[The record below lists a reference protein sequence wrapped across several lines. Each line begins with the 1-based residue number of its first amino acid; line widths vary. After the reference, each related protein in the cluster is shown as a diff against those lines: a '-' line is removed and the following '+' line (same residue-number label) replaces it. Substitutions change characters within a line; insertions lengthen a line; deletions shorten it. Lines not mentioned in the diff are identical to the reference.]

1 MIKCTKKQKR
11 IAIAVVGSMVV
22 AGLFIACGH
31 RRYSMHDPERMEK
44 FTSYMVDDV
53 LDDLDAID
61 AQRRDIHS
69 IKSKVLAEIRDMH
82 ADRQDHHAVILDEMK
97 KDTPDADKLHAM
109 VDDKAEKMRA
119 FAHRLVD
126 YGVEVHQILDREQ
139 RAKLVQKVNEHLEDC
154 H

>member
-1 MIKCTKKQKR
+1 MRKCTRKQKR
-11 IAIAVVGSMVV
+11 IAMAVVISLVV

-31 RRYSMHDPERMEK
+31 RRSSMHDPERMEK
-44 FTSYMVDDV
+44 FATYMVDDV
-53 LDDLDAID
+53 LDDLDATD
-61 AQRRDIHS
+61 AQREDIHA
-69 IKSKVLAEIRDMH
+69 IKSRVLAEITEMH
-82 ADRQDHHAVILDEMK
+82 ADRKDHHAVILDEMK
-97 KDTPDADKLHAM
+97 KDTPDADRLHAR

-139 RAKLVQKVNEHLEDC
+139 RAELVKKVNEHLEDC